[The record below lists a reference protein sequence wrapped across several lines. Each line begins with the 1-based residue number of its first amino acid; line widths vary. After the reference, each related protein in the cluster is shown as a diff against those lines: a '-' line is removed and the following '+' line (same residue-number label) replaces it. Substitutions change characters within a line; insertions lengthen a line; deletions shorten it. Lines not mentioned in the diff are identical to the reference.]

1 MAFVLDASIAVAWVA
16 GKQATPYSLRIR
28 RLAKREAIHVP
39 AALWRLEVLNAI
51 RQLERRKNVSP
62 QAADTAVELLG
73 SLLVAEHAEERSFR
87 EMFELARRYDLSSYD
102 ARYLA
107 LAQDLRLPL
116 ACKDGSLKEALPKAG
131 VRIA

>member
-1 MAFVLDASIAVAWVA
+1 MAFVLDASISVAWVV

-39 AALWRLEVLNAI
+39 AVLWRLEVLNAI
-51 RQLERRKNVSP
+51 RQLERREIISP
-62 QAADTAVELLG
+62 RAADTAVELLG
-73 SLLVAEHAEERSFR
+73 SLVVTEHADQRSFR
-87 EMFELARRYDLSSYD
+87 DLFDLARRYDLSSYD
-102 ARYLA
+102 AHYLA

-116 ACKDGSLKEALPKAG
+116 ACKDGALKQAVPKAG